1 MTNGQMTNGQ
11 MSELTEVGR
20 EVEAMSDVQRWL
32 LRESVGTGYNIYERV
47 FQFAVRV
54 VRFVRT
60 FPRTLDAVEVG
71 RQLVRSATS
80 VGANLEEADGA
91 TTRRDFLYRL
101 SLCRKEARETR
112 FWLRLCQASEIG
124 DAAEANSLYQESD
137 EIVRILSGIIAS
149 TKRKMNEQ

>member
-80 VGANLEEADGA
+80 VGANPASGCVSVKPPRSA
-91 TTRRDFLYRL
+91 MRRKPTAF
-101 SLCRKEARETR
+101 
-112 FWLRLCQASEIG
+112 
-124 DAAEANSLYQESD
+124 
-137 EIVRILSGIIAS
+137 
-149 TKRKMNEQ
+149 TKRAMKSFASSAALSPARSGK